1 MSRSKERT
9 QRTGCA
15 LTLVCKLRD
24 PIFRCPS
31 CKSKYRKIF
40 VSRFSSGVNFPVPFT
55 VSGNMVVHFMLPE
68 TREVYELE
76 KLWTLRA
83 YDEQL
88 KNIPAETL
96 PEDFIY
102 DDVEV
107 TK

>member
-1 MSRSKERT
+1 MCWCPCSRT
-9 QRTGCA
+9 C
-15 LTLVCKLRD
+15 
-24 PIFRCPS
+24 
-31 CKSKYRKIF
+31 
-40 VSRFSSGVNFPVPFT
+40 VS

-76 KLWTLRA
+76 KLWTLRG

-88 KNIPAETL
+88 RKIPPETL

-102 DDVEV
+102 DDLEV